1 MIAIAYPPYQPK
13 VKVQANG
20 RLIFDPV
27 RRQWV
32 ALTPEEW
39 VRQHF
44 LQYLLQVKNYP
55 ATLMAVEK
63 EIDLWGLRERCDI
76 VVFDTGNTAPKLLVE
91 CKQPSV
97 ALDKKVID
105 QVLRYNMN
113 LQVPYI
119 VITNGTHTA
128 AFHCGPAGFNALAAI
143 PDWAAL
149 TMI

>member
-1 MIAIAYPPYQPK
+1 MIAIEYPPYQPK

-27 RRQWV
+27 RKQWV

-63 EIDLWGLRERCDI
+63 EIDLWGLKKRCDI
-76 VVFDTGNTAPKLLVE
+76 VVFDTSNTAPKLLVE
-91 CKQPSV
+91 CKQPTV
-97 ALDKKVID
+97 GLDEKVID

-113 LQVPYI
+113 LQVSYI

-128 AFHCGPAGFNALAAI
+128 AFRYTPTGFMALDSI
-143 PDWAAL
+143 PDWTTL
-149 TMI
+149 TMV